1 MATAAKAGNEDLK
14 AFLKVF
20 GTVVGTLGGF
30 AALFIAFGYI
40 TLQSFL
46 SNMKLYGLAYFP
58 LQFYKEASVTFLR
71 DVFRFYSEKPY
82 FALVAISICL
92 LPLLFCIAKK
102 FKLTLLKN
110 ILAFCAIIFAATVVF
125 TTFTLGILRNASLEK
140 TVFNAVSLP
149 ALFALFLYLAGDFHK
164 FEYKE
169 PFRNLYGPLLLI
181 FVFLFLSI
189 PVGYGSYLYDVTVFT
204 VSVPECNSENTA
216 FGKSPSKSYRLLYL
230 MGHTSE
236 REIFFDATTPSIT
249 VILVDKKLINSIR
262 VEFSKTQ
269 IQTLRALYDIPNREF
284 FDEAMKDQEN
294 IVPGEVE
301 LFGGEQL
308 DEWMLKKDELPKIK
322 EKKDAEK

>member
-1 MATAAKAGNEDLK
+1 MASSRMIGNKDSK
-14 AFLKVF
+14 AFFKVF
-20 GTVVGTLGGF
+20 GTAIGTLGGF

-46 SNMKLYGLAYFP
+46 SNMELYGLAYFP

-71 DVFRFYSEKPY
+71 DIFRFYSEKPI
-82 FALVAISICL
+82 FMLPAVAICL
-92 LPLLFCIAKK
+92 LPFLFRKVEKDMCTSLIRFLAISGLL
-102 FKLTLLKN
+102 
-110 ILAFCAIIFAATVVF
+110 LAGTVVF
-125 TTFTLGILRNASLEK
+125 FTFALGILRNLSLK
-140 TVFNAVSLP
+140 QIVFNAISLP
-149 ALFALFLYLAGDFHK
+149 VIFALFLFLADNFSK
-164 FEYKE
+164 LKLKKPFE
-169 PFRNLYGPLLLI
+169 NLYVSFLLI

-216 FGKSPSKSYRLLYL
+216 FGKSPSKRYRLLYL

-236 REIFFDATTPSIT
+236 REVFFDATAPPIS

-269 IQTLRALYDIPNREF
+269 TQTLRALYDLPNKEF
-284 FDEAMKDQEN
+284 FDDTMKDQEN
-294 IVPGEVE
+294 IIPGEVE
-301 LFGGEQL
+301 LFGREQL